1 MLNVSVMQMQSSNTA
16 AGGPAPKTEAHSQ
29 ACIPNIDAAGRRQ
42 RLISAIVELVVGFG
56 ILAALLAVHA
66 SPLWRL
72 PLVLIFWGAGIGL
85 FQWRDRT

>member
-1 MLNVSVMQMQSSNTA
+1 MLNVSVMRMQSSNTA
-16 AGGPAPKTEAHSQ
+16 AGGPTPQAQSQ
-29 ACIPNIDAAGRRQ
+29 ACVPNIDAAGRRQ

-72 PLVLIFWGAGIGL
+72 PLVLIFWGAGIGF